1 MIFWIYFQ
9 QIKKIDW
16 KGNRMIR
23 REYSAGAVKFS
34 FWFMEFKTVIKLL
47 SEGMT
52 FDEIKQKNKNEN
64 IFGAPTTLRA
74 GQIFNTVSARIK
86 SLDESFY
93 QIFVNSDL
101 ATQKL
106 FALAGAMAH
115 DTLFF
120 DFVYEVVREKM
131 IIGSNEFSDR
141 DINIFFKNKQLQDEK
156 VAKWTDATL
165 NRLGRAYKT
174 MLFEAGL
181 TDKGTPRTIFKP
193 ILDPVMEHWL
203 FDNEMEPIAK
213 AFTGVR

>member
-1 MIFWIYFQ
+1 M
-9 QIKKIDW
+9 
-16 KGNRMIR
+16 NR

-34 FWFMEFKTVIKLL
+34 FWFMEFKAVVKLL

-52 FDEIKQKNKNEN
+52 LDEVKEKNQKEN

-74 GQIFNTVSARIK
+74 GQIFSTVSARIK
-86 SLDESFY
+86 ALDASFY
-93 QIFVNSDL
+93 PIFMDSDL

-120 DFVYEVVREKM
+120 DFVYEVVREKL
-131 IIGSNEFSDR
+131 IIGSNEFSDS

-165 NRLGRAYKT
+165 NRLGRTYKT
-174 MLFEAGL
+174 MLFEAGM
-181 TDKGTPRTIFKP
+181 TDKGSIEDF
-193 ILDPVMEHWL
+193 
-203 FDNEMEPIAK
+203 AK
-213 AFTGVR
+213 HVKAYIDRKGNNHHVAFLVDEVGQYIGDDSIREFPFLLPM

>member
-1 MIFWIYFQ
+1 M
-9 QIKKIDW
+9 
-16 KGNRMIR
+16 NR
-23 REYSAGAVKFS
+23 REYSAGAVKVS
-34 FWFMEFKTVIKLL
+34 FWFMEFKTVVKLL

-52 FDEIKQKNKNEN
+52 LDEVKEKNQKEN

-86 SLDESFY
+86 TLDTSFY
-93 QIFVNSDL
+93 LIFMDSDL

-120 DFVYEVVREKM
+120 DFVYEVIREKL
-131 IIGSNEFSDR
+131 IIGSNEFSDS
-141 DINIFFKNKQLQDEK
+141 DINIFFKNKQLQDGK

-165 NRLGRAYKT
+165 NRLGRTYKS
-174 MLFEAGL
+174 MLYEAGM
-181 TDKGTPRTIFKP
+181 TDKDTPRTILKP

-203 FDNEMEPIAK
+203 FDNGMEPIAK
-213 AFTGVR
+213 ALTGVR